1 MKHLIQLSICL
12 VIISLFSLSLDG
24 QTETNKQSS
33 TPTDLSDRQA
43 IIKAVEDFYIGDHTG
58 SIEHKKRSM
67 HEKGAYRSVNRD
79 GDYGEYLFPINSNDA
94 DTSFKEELQS
104 IEIYENVALAR
115 IRQQNIEN
123 GGVHYKLMLL
133 HKVKG
138 NWIITTISWGSK
150 ITQ

>member
-1 MKHLIQLSICL
+1 MKHLIQPLTGLLI
-12 VIISLFSLSLDG
+12 LFSMSVNA
-24 QTETNKQSS
+24 QTGPDSNSA
-33 TPTDLSDRQA
+33 TPNEFSDRQA
-43 IIKAVEDFYIGDHTG
+43 IVKAIEDFYIGDHTG
-58 SIEHKKRSM
+58 SIEHKKQSM
-67 HEKGAYRSVNRD
+67 HEKGAYRYVNGD
-79 GDYGEYLFPINSNDA
+79 GEYGEFLFPINSNDA

-123 GGVHYKLMLL
+123 EGVHYKLMLL

-138 NWIITTISWGSK
+138 NWVITTISWGSS